1 MANAPKRML
10 AFDVLKTSFLIAIY
24 IIAIVVKRHV
34 LGEKRIRMKKYNM
47 LKDHPGKSLL
57 AFALPMII
65 GNLFQQFYN
74 MADSVIVG
82 KFVSED
88 ALAAVGAS
96 YSLTTIF
103 IMVAI
108 GGGIGS
114 SVIISQYFGAKK
126 YKEMK
131 TAIYTALIS
140 FFVMSI
146 FLFIFGLLMKDWLLL
161 SLNTPLN
168 IFDDAALYLQIYFVG
183 LPFLF
188 MYNILA
194 SVFNA
199 LGKSEIPLY
208 LLIFSSLLNIALDLF
223 MVISLKMGVA
233 GVAIATV
240 IAQGVSA
247 IISLVILLK
256 TINTYDNGTKDIRK
270 FDQVMLKTMVIVAV
284 PSILQQS
291 IVSIGMVLVQ
301 SVVNTF
307 GSSALAGYS
316 AGMRIES
323 ICIVPMIATGNAMS
337 TFVAQNLGA
346 GQQKRV
352 REGYIASYKI
362 IISFAVAL
370 ALIIALFYK
379 PIIGMFLDVE
389 SGSEAYK
396 IGIDYLRFIGYFFIF
411 IGLKQSTDGVL
422 RGAGDMTV
430 FTIANLVNLGIRVF
444 VAHKFAPIW
453 GIHAVWYAIPMG
465 WAANYVVSFLYYKT
479 NKWLEKGLIDM
490 EKQSCSAK
498 A

>member
-1 MANAPKRML
+1 
-10 AFDVLKTSFLIAIY
+10 
-24 IIAIVVKRHV
+24 
-34 LGEKRIRMKKYNM
+34 M

-57 AFALPMII
+57 VFALPMII

-74 MADSVIVG
+74 MADSIIVG
-82 KFVSED
+82 KFVGED

-103 IMVAI
+103 IMAAI

-114 SVIISQYFGAKK
+114 SVIISQYFGAEK

-140 FFVMSI
+140 FFAVSI
-146 FLFIFGLLMKDWLLL
+146 LLFIFGFFAKDWLLV
-161 SLNTPLN
+161 SLNTPAN
-168 IFDDAALYLQIYFVG
+168 IFDDAAQYLKIYFIG

-194 SVFNA
+194 AVFNA
-199 LGKSEIPLY
+199 LGKSKIPLY

-223 MVISLKMGVA
+223 MVITLKLGVA

-247 IISLVILLK
+247 VISFSILIK
-256 TINTYDNGTKDIRK
+256 TVNTYDAGTRRLKK
-270 FDQVMLKTMVIVAV
+270 FEPAMLNKMVIVAV

-291 IVSIGMVLVQ
+291 IVSVGMVLVQ

-307 GSSALAGYS
+307 GSSVLAGYS

-323 ICIVPMIATGNAMS
+323 ICIVPMIATGNAVS

-346 GQQKRV
+346 GQHERA
-352 REGYIASYKI
+352 REGYAASYKI
-362 IISFAVAL
+362 IIAFSAAI
-370 ALIIALFYK
+370 AIIMALFYR
-379 PIIGMFLDVE
+379 PIISVFLDVE
-389 SGSEAYK
+389 SSSRAYEV
-396 IGIDYLRFIGYFFIF
+396 GISYLRFISYFYIF
-411 IGLKQSTDGVL
+411 IGFKSITDGLL

-430 FTIANLVNLGIRVF
+430 FTLANLTNLGIRVF
-444 VAHKFAPIW
+444 VAHKFAPFW
-453 GIHAVWYAIPMG
+453 GVKAVWYAIPMG
-465 WAANYVVSFLYYKT
+465 WAANYVISFIYYKT
-479 NKWLEKGLIDM
+479 GKWLERGLIDEARQM
-490 EKQSCSAK
+490 ST
-498 A
+498 

>member
-1 MANAPKRML
+1 
-10 AFDVLKTSFLIAIY
+10 
-24 IIAIVVKRHV
+24 
-34 LGEKRIRMKKYNM
+34 MKKFDM

-57 AFALPMII
+57 AFVLPMII

-74 MADSVIVG
+74 MADSIIVG

-114 SVIISQYFGAKK
+114 SVIISQYFGAQEYGK
-126 YKEMK
+126 MK

-140 FFVMSI
+140 FLLMSI
-146 FLFIFGLLMKDWLLL
+146 ILFALGLIIKDQLLT
-161 SLNTPLN
+161 SLNTPSN
-168 IFDDAALYLQIYFVG
+168 IFEDAALYLQIYFIG

-188 MYNILA
+188 MYNILSA
-194 SVFNA
+194 VFNA

-247 IISLVILLK
+247 IISFIILIK
-256 TINTYDNGTKDIRK
+256 TINTYATEAEDVKR
-270 FDQVMLKTMVIVAV
+270 FDKTMLKTMVVVAV

-291 IVSIGMVLVQ
+291 VVSIGMVLVQ

-307 GSSALAGYS
+307 GSSVLAGYS
-316 AGMRIES
+316 ARMRIES
-323 ICIVPMIATGNAMS
+323 ICIVPMIAIGNAMS
-337 TFVAQNLGA
+337 TFAAQNLGA
-346 GQQKRV
+346 GQKNRV
-352 REGYIASYKI
+352 RKGYMASYKI
-362 IISFAVAL
+362 VIYFSVVT
-370 ALIIALFYK
+370 ALIVGLFYK
-379 PIIGMFLDVE
+379 PIISIFLDGE
-389 SGSEAYK
+389 NGGQAYK
-396 IGIDYLRFIGYFFIF
+396 VGIEYLRFIGYFFIF
-411 IGLKQSTDGVL
+411 IGLKSATDGLL

-430 FTIANLVNLGIRVF
+430 FTIANIINLSIRVF
-444 VAHKFAPIW
+444 VAHKFAPVW
-453 GIHAVWYAIPMG
+453 GVNAIWYAIPMG
-465 WAANYVVSFLYYKT
+465 WAANYLVSFLYYKT
-479 NKWLEKGLIDM
+479 GIWVERGIIEVD
-490 EKQSCSAK
+490 KQNYSVST
-498 A
+498 